1 MNKWT
6 PPFTLPIRRW
16 LAVAAC
22 ALIPAVSPAQVN
34 INLGFSTPAS
44 NAAPGAIF
52 SGPFN
57 FSSASATIVAT
68 ITSGVDIV
76 PPGNVSLAT
85 PGTNGTIF
93 LTPLPGKSGPVG
105 VDLRAILGGQTDLVS
120 FVAVFLPYPPTI
132 STIANRTISEDSS
145 TNVPFIVS
153 DPDTPLGSLVLTA
166 SATRPALLD
175 AGGITLGG
183 SGSNRTVLLVPNAN
197 ENGTSV
203 VTVVV
208 TDGLQT
214 NSETFNLVVTPVA
227 DPSTITGLA
236 NRAFGDNAGL
246 TNVFTGIGID
256 DVDHNRL
263 LPEQLV
269 ATATLSTDQ
278 FATFAN
284 GLTTYGYTGLP
295 AQVTAAM
302 AGVAVL
308 PLPYRSIP
316 GTINNV
322 GASVRAR
329 GVTDNITV
337 TSTVSLAIE
346 VINTPPTFNVILN
359 PTSIVE
365 GATAQPFFLSFIYD
379 ADIGDDTFTLALQLV
394 NTNQAGLLTFNPP
407 GALTDNAAG
416 LQADIRNIN
425 VQATAGA
432 LTSATE
438 TVAIRFLLTDGYGGT
453 SAITNILTLT
463 QSQSPPQITGVPVQ
477 TINKTS
483 TDAAFTTYPTVFVQD
498 PNQGGLQPVRA
509 VLSQSDP
516 TLGTLSTTNIAL
528 MTPAQLSL
536 ALQAVTYT
544 PTPGA
549 RPVGVIAESILT
561 LRAIDVS
568 GLAASN
574 TSVKVRIT
582 SVNGAPQILNLPAPA
597 DQPVLV
603 PPAAP
608 VRPFAALGL
617 SNDDT
622 NAVVFTVAL
631 DNAAK
636 GGLTNLGGFALTAP
650 GTYQMTGS
658 VATIV
663 AALTNLA
670 YVLNPAYTFPPDDP
684 GGTTFTLIA
693 RDYALLASTRTL
705 YIQIQSEPRNHLVV
719 RTASDG
725 LPGSFTYALAQ
736 AGNNDVITFAL
747 PAYPAVV
754 RLPGAV
760 PNTLIRNLTIKGPGA
775 NLLTISGDNNGDQ
788 TPDRQLFR
796 IRSRI
801 TFEGVTLSH
810 GVASFGGA
818 LQVESNGTLVLR
830 RCAVVDSV
838 AAQYGGAIDV
848 DGGQL
853 TLDSCFIARNRL
865 SADTGLSG
873 GGVSVYS
880 DKELRIVNTTFAD
893 NEQPNP
899 TGDGGGALVVQNRT
913 PALPLDA
920 YLTHC
925 TFIENEDAS
934 DRASAALSVDFGTRI
949 RPARTI
955 FRDFS
960 GRNIEAAGTGGW
972 LSEGG
977 NICDDSS
984 RTLNLQQ
991 GQSSNVFLL
1000 DHVTDLTETDPLLAP
1015 LNLAGDPT
1023 PFAEPLAGSPAI
1035 GLGVGSLQGVDQRGV
1050 LRQGVPDA
1058 GAVEFNAL
1066 GRLVINEIYFDSP
1079 AVDFIEL
1086 LVRRDSTP
1094 VDLSPYALYVDGVKV
1109 HDFAAGQIIGTNA
1122 LFAAGAP
1129 ASPLVNPGFGY
1140 VIAFTNSPISVTS
1153 DSNPT
1158 PVARPSVTNAA
1169 LNLPARGLIT
1179 IGPGGASD
1187 PVAQQNYLGTYLDPA
1202 SGTNLL
1208 NTAGNSIAL
1217 APQYRGFALV
1227 PHSLILPGPFEGVD
1241 MGRSLGANQY
1251 SIGAD
1256 VLGTP
1261 FGQANAEPLAVP
1273 DIFTVGE
1280 DELTTLPVRAN
1291 DFDGD
1296 GNDRLVVVDVSPT
1309 SAPDLG
1315 DVGVTNS
1322 QSGATVSIVP
1332 ADLPLR
1338 GESITFDP
1346 RLAAAHQALPVGVEA
1361 IDTFYYEVIDVG
1373 AAAVEGYTDAG
1384 GGTTVVAATNHRLTN
1399 GALIVIAEAV
1409 PTNFNGAFAVTVVDE
1424 NSFAIDLAYPGAPS
1438 APGAWETVLPR
1449 EPSSRSEASVS
1460 VRVVGANDP
1469 PAAALDVITNV
1480 TERSLVR
1487 LMVRPELAGT
1497 VLAFPGDP
1505 VPAPAMLTQDVLTND
1520 DDVDNDDTWSDL
1532 RAVGVLGDVHPISA
1546 YTGAPG
1552 QQPVIVTAPA
1562 HGLASGQQVL
1572 IANYGGHP
1580 SYNGYHAITVLDA
1593 NTFTLPVYFVDDA
1606 TNRGVWV
1613 ILDET
1618 NRYAAVTAVGAP
1630 VSLTLRASEQED
1642 HFLYNASVSAFLQGL
1657 AVGEV
1662 HTDRFY
1668 YAVED
1673 SHGALGIGAVD
1684 VRVTGVNNT
1693 PTPLADPDP
1702 LDQLAPLVGSN
1713 TLAQVLANGLD
1724 LLYTLPPSSGGT
1736 GLVNLQVRDLSGAL
1750 PGTVVLADF
1759 FVTDEDTALPIA
1771 ASALLANDS
1780 DVDRSDILQ
1789 VISVEAFSQA
1799 GAAVSLGGSTVTYN
1813 PSASSNL
1820 QALAR
1825 EELQV
1830 DTFRAVISDGQPDG
1844 VVTALVAVLVI
1855 GVNDTP
1861 TANPI
1866 FLTTHEDEV
1875 LVFDPRTND
1884 VEIDRNQLEPDD
1896 RLRIVAVTNWPNPG
1910 QADVDMG
1917 PSNVTH
1923 DATVSALL
1931 NQLADW
1937 QSFTNVFTY
1946 TITDNSVLFAV
1957 DDEFHTPADTASL
1970 TLDVLAN
1977 DRDYTD
1983 AAGVLAIVAAGPT
1996 LHGGLVTISTNGL
2009 SLTYAPPP
2017 GFVGDDYFRY
2027 TIRNGAGDIDH
2038 GRVLVRMVVPAVN
2051 GLLLAADD
2059 HFTVAAGETAILP
2072 VLANDQALPLT
2083 GAGLTITAILASSQP
2098 GQPVLTN
2105 NTLVYV
2111 ATNGLAPLTFRYE
2124 VSGGGSATAQAAV
2137 TLGVVERRGTLPVRD
2152 DAFSVLPG
2160 SFDNELDVLANDA
2173 LVTASTAALRVR
2185 EILVG
2190 PAHGTLTTNA
2200 AGTRLLYTPDAD
2212 FIGLEQVSYLATDQ
2226 IGGTG
2231 TGLVTIAVGLPDVA
2245 ADFFK
2250 IAASTNPVPVVLDVL
2265 GNDRMLPNPRGTRTL
2280 LSVSPDTATSNGL
2293 LQVSG
2298 LGTHLLFTPSNTLG
2312 QQVFEYVVKD
2322 GGTPVRIATSRVTIA
2337 TVAAGI
2343 YANPDQFVVR
2353 GGGANYELNVLTN
2366 DLSYPNVNKTYTLV
2380 GLGAGPDAPD
2390 HGGTVSIVGDHL
2402 VYTPAAGFY
2411 GDESFTYTLSDSVA
2425 TDVARVTVSVRRGD
2439 LLANT
2444 DAYTVYYQVPAGTN
2458 VATAFTLP
2466 VLLNDRILPPLD
2478 QVMTISALG
2487 VGPNAPDQGGTVT
2500 IALDGL
2506 SLLYRPGLA
2515 TATSYLERF
2524 TYEISDGGDRRAS
2537 GVVLVRVQNRAS
2549 NLVAVT
2555 QSDSFAVARNSA
2567 SNLLPVLA
2575 NDFVQPGSA
2584 AGWSVTAVSPSLYG
2598 ATLGITNAQ
2607 VRYTPPA
2614 GFVGRDS
2621 FTYSVSDGLG
2631 GTGSATVQVQ
2641 VGSLPTRPDLFTVLA
2656 GPEVHSFD
2664 VAANDPLTP
2673 DYVGEYAL
2681 HSVFGASAG
2690 GSVSVGPLN
2699 TLLYTP
2705 AAVATGGYPYAET
2718 FLYRVVDDAGGLVT
2732 GQVRVLVYDLQ
2743 DTRDTSTI
2751 TLLVEGRNDAPVITN
2766 DAPFLQIT
2774 DKESVK
2780 PFLQVLVTEVDEQL
2794 QEVLDVTVAL
2804 GLPAQGWFRN
2814 HDGFVA
2820 TVPGVY
2826 VLTNV
2831 TAAQA
2836 TARIRD
2842 LIFEPTENRIP
2853 VPTNEVTHFTITVSD
2868 RKAPPVIDTNSYVIV
2883 TAVNDAPVIL
2893 GTRAG
2898 QTVYQYVPIHLFSAV
2913 TITEVDN
2920 LTLQPLTVTLTMS
2933 PTNHGVL
2940 TNAGPFA
2947 LVTGGVFRAT
2957 NLTAAAAT
2965 AQLRLMQFV
2974 PSLEAIPVSG
2984 ARTTAFSIVVED
2996 GFAPPV
3002 QDDVTT
3008 VIARPSYDGQ
3018 VRPAAVN
3025 LRPSFGLT
3033 VDTLSDFA
3041 VVGAPSASG
3050 SAPTSGVAFVYQR
3063 QPVGTNNWAE
3073 WRQLQPATLQTNDRF
3088 GRSVA
3093 ISEDLIAVG
3102 AINNGTGTVRT
3113 GAVYLFGR
3121 HEGGSNNWGEVARI
3135 APTGITSAI
3144 QFGFAVDLDGDL
3156 LAVGAPLASLSG
3168 APQAQGAVFLFG
3180 RNEGGSNNWGEVA
3193 RRVPSDAGITNSD
3206 FGWSVALSG
3215 DRLVV
3220 GAPRLNVSLA
3230 DTNREGGAFSLL
3242 RDEGGSNQWGVAQRL
3257 VPGVNAQTLEF
3268 GWSAS
3273 MQSNLLAV
3281 GSPAM
3286 GVGTATLAGVT
3297 FVYETAGGTNGWA
3310 EISRI
3315 HRSTDNERRFGYAV
3329 AVRSGRLF
3337 VGAPHNSGP
3346 QNIGAAYLFRRNPL
3360 ITTNWILVER
3370 LTRPLG
3376 SAAGLYGSAVS
3387 LHEEAGLV
3395 GAPSD
3400 LVEFSNRGY
3409 AFFYRFKQNN
3419 PPVLATPIL
3428 DPLADLG
3435 LPFSFALPGG
3445 TFTDPDLGDLLSLTG
3460 WFPAGSNGLEFVSGS
3475 VTGTPETAGLTPV
3488 SVQATDLSGAST
3500 GQTFQV
3506 IVLDGA
3512 AFADTPR
3519 GRWNL
3524 AHFGNDLT
3532 NAALTGAL
3540 WGGAANPDGDGLD
3553 NDQEFAFGGDPQ
3565 SGDSRDI
3572 TLTRAPDGNLL
3583 ITYYR
3588 RTDDPSLHYSLQGS
3602 ANMLLWTDL
3611 TWTVLSETTAPVM
3624 DDLEFVTLKIAPV
3637 TSTVVQHYRILVL
3650 P

>member
-1 MNKWT
+1 
-6 PPFTLPIRRW
+6 
-16 LAVAAC
+16 
-22 ALIPAVSPAQVN
+22 
-34 INLGFSTPAS
+34 
-44 NAAPGAIF
+44 
-52 SGPFN
+52 
-57 FSSASATIVAT
+57 
-68 ITSGVDIV
+68 
-76 PPGNVSLAT
+76 
-85 PGTNGTIF
+85 
-93 LTPLPGKSGPVG
+93 
-105 VDLRAILGGQTDLVS
+105 
-120 FVAVFLPYPPTI
+120 
-132 STIANRTISEDSS
+132 
-145 TNVPFIVS
+145 
-153 DPDTPLGSLVLTA
+153 
-166 SATRPALLD
+166 
-175 AGGITLGG
+175 
-183 SGSNRTVLLVPNAN
+183 
-197 ENGTSV
+197 V

-214 NSETFNLVVTPVA
+214 NSRTFDLVVTRVA
-227 DPSTITGLA
+227 DPSTITGLT

-269 ATATLSTDQ
+269 ATATLDSDQ

-284 GLTTYGYTGLP
+284 GLTTFGYTGLP

-329 GVTDNITV
+329 GVTDGITV
-337 TSTVSLAIE
+337 TSSVTLAIE
-346 VINTPPTFNVILN
+346 VIDTPPSFTVTVN

-365 GATAQPFFLSFIYD
+365 GATAQPFYLNFIYD
-379 ADIGDDTFTLALQLV
+379 ADIGDDTFTLAVELV
-394 NTNQAGLLTFNPP
+394 NTNQASLLTINPATP
-407 GALTDNAAG
+407 LTDNTAG
-416 LQADIRNIN
+416 LQADIRNIS

-432 LTSATE
+432 LTSLTE
-438 TVAIRFLLTDGYGGT
+438 VVALRFLLTDGYGGT
-453 SAITNILTLT
+453 AATTNLLTLT

-477 TINKTS
+477 TVNKTS
-483 TDAAFTTYPTVFVQD
+483 TDPAFTLYPTVFVQD

-509 VLSQSDP
+509 VISQSDP
-516 TLGTLSTTNIAL
+516 TLGTLSTTNLAL

-536 ALQAVTYT
+536 ALQGITYT

-549 RPVGVIAESILT
+549 RPVGVIAESTLT

-568 GLAASN
+568 GLSASN

-582 SVNGAPQILNLPAPA
+582 SVNGAPQILNLPSLA
-597 DQPVLV
+597 DQPVLIA
-603 PPAAP
+603 PAAP
-608 VRPFAALGL
+608 IRPFAALGL

-622 NAVVFTVAL
+622 NKVVFTITL

-636 GGLTNLGGFALTAP
+636 GSLTNLGLFTQTAA
-650 GTYQMTGS
+650 GTYLMTGS
-658 VATIV
+658 VAAV
-663 AALTNLA
+663 VSSLTNLA
-670 YVLNPAYTFPPDDP
+670 YTLNPAFTFPPDDP
-684 GGTTFTLIA
+684 GGTTFTLNA
-693 RDYALLASTRTL
+693 RDYALLSSTRTL

-719 RTASDG
+719 RAANDG
-725 LPGSFTYALAQ
+725 LPGSFAYALTH

-754 RLPGAV
+754 RLAGAL
-760 PNTLIRNLTIKGPGA
+760 PDTLIRNLTIKGPGA
-775 NLLTISGDNNGDQ
+775 NLLTISGDQNGDL

-801 TFEGVTLSH
+801 TFEGVTLAH
-810 GVASFGGA
+810 GTAAFGGA

-830 RCAVVDSV
+830 RCAVVDCV

-853 TLDSCFIARNRL
+853 TLDGCFIARNRL
-865 SADTGLSG
+865 SPDTGLSG

-893 NEQPNP
+893 NQQPNP
-899 TGDGGGALVVQNRT
+899 NGDGGGALVVQNRT

-925 TFIENEDAS
+925 TFIQNTDAAE
-934 DRASAALSVDFGTRI
+934 RASAALSVDFGTRI
-949 RPARTI
+949 RPARSI

-977 NICDDSS
+977 NICDDST

-1023 PFAEPLAGSPAI
+1023 PFAEPLTGSPAI

-1050 LRQGVPDA
+1050 LRQGVADA

-1094 VDLSPYALYVDGVKV
+1094 VDLSPYALFVDGVKV
-1109 HDFAAGQIIGTNA
+1109 HDFAAGEIVGTNA
-1122 LFAAGAP
+1122 LYPAVAP

-1140 VIAFTNSPISVTS
+1140 VIAFTNNPISVTS

-1158 PVARPSVTNAA
+1158 PVVRPSVTNAV
-1169 LNLPARGLIT
+1169 LGLPARGVIT
-1179 IGPGGASD
+1179 IGLGGSAD
-1187 PVAQQNYLGTYLDPA
+1187 PVAQQTYLGTYLDPA
-1202 SGTNLL
+1202 NGTNLL
-1208 NTAGNSIAL
+1208 NTAGNSVAL
-1217 APQYRGFALV
+1217 APQFRGFALV
-1227 PHSLILPGPFEGVD
+1227 PHSLILPGPFDGVD
-1241 MGRSLGANQY
+1241 MGRNLAANQY

-1280 DELTTLPVRAN
+1280 DELSTLLVRGN

-1296 GNDRLVVVDVSPT
+1296 GNDRLVVVDLSPA

-1315 DVGVTNS
+1315 DVGATNS
-1322 QSGATVSIVP
+1322 QSGAAVAILP
-1332 ADLPLR
+1332 DALPLR
-1338 GESITFDP
+1338 GDVVTFDP
-1346 RLAAAHQALPVGVEA
+1346 RGAPAHQALPVGVEA
-1361 IDTFYYEVIDVG
+1361 IDTFYYEVIDIG
-1373 AAAVEGYTDAG
+1373 AAAVEGYSDAG
-1384 GGTTVVAATNHRLTN
+1384 GGTTVVAVTNHRLTN
-1399 GALIVIAEAV
+1399 GTEVVIAGAA
-1409 PTNFNGAFAVTVVDE
+1409 PTNFNGTFAVTVVDE
-1424 NSFAIDLAYPGAPS
+1424 NSFAVDLAFPGAVTV
-1438 APGAWETVLPR
+1438 PGQWETVLPR
-1449 EPSSRSEASVS
+1449 APSSRSEASVS

-1469 PAAALDVITNV
+1469 PTAALDVITNV
-1480 TERSLVR
+1480 TERSVVR
-1487 LMVRPELAGT
+1487 LMVRPEQAGT
-1497 VLAFPGDP
+1497 VLSFPSDP

-1520 DDVDNDDTWSDL
+1520 DDVDADDTWSNL
-1532 RAVGVLGDVHPISA
+1532 RAIGVLGAVHPIA
-1546 YTGAPG
+1546 GYAGTIG
-1552 QQPVIVTAPA
+1552 QQPVTVTAPA
-1562 HGLASGQQVL
+1562 HGLASGTEVL

-1580 SYNGYHAITVLDA
+1580 SYNGYHLITVLDPD
-1593 NTFTLPVYFVDDA
+1593 TFTIPVFFVDDA
-1606 TNRGVWV
+1606 TNRGVWA
-1613 ILDET
+1613 ILNET
-1618 NRYAAVTAVGAP
+1618 NRYAAVTAVEAP
-1630 VSLTLRASEQED
+1630 VTLTLRASAQED
-1642 HFLYNASVSAFLQGL
+1642 HFIYDASVSAFLQGL

-1673 SHGALGIGAVD
+1673 SHGAIGIGSVD

-1702 LDQLAPLVGSN
+1702 LDQLDPLVGSN
-1713 TLAQVLANGLD
+1713 TLAQVLASGLD

-1759 FVTDEDTALPIA
+1759 FTTDEDTALPIPA
-1771 ASALLANDS
+1771 AAVLANDS
-1780 DVDRSDILQ
+1780 DVDRTDVLQ
-1789 VISVEAFSQA
+1789 VVAVEALSRA
-1799 GAAVSLGGSTVTYN
+1799 GATVTLGGATLTYN
-1813 PSASSNL
+1813 PTAATNL

-1825 EELQV
+1825 EELLV

-1844 VVTALVAVLVI
+1844 VVTALVAVLVV

-1861 TANPI
+1861 IANPV

-1910 QADVDMG
+1910 LADVDMG
-1917 PSNVTH
+1917 VSNVTH

-1937 QSFTNVFTY
+1937 QSFTNVFSY

-1957 DDEFHTPADTASL
+1957 DDEFHTPAGTASL
-1970 TLDVLAN
+1970 TLNVLAN

-1983 AAGVLAIVAAGPT
+1983 GAGTLAIVAAGPT
-1996 LHGGLVTISTNGL
+1996 LHGGLVTISTNGQ
-2009 SLTYAPPP
+2009 SLTYAPPLA
-2017 GFVGDDYFRY
+2017 FVGDDYFRY

-2038 GRVLVRMVVPAVN
+2038 ARVQVRSVVPAVN

-2059 HFTVAAGETAILP
+2059 HFTVAAGETAVLS

-2124 VSGGGSATAQAAV
+2124 VSGGGDATAQAAV

-2173 LVTASTAALRVR
+2173 LVTASVAALRIR
-2185 EILVG
+2185 EILAG

-2200 AGTRLLYTPDAD
+2200 SGTRLLYTPAAG
-2212 FIGLEQVSYLATDQ
+2212 FIGVEQVSYLATDQ

-2231 TGLVTIAVGLPDVA
+2231 TGVVAIAVGLPDVA
-2245 ADFFK
+2245 PDFFK

-2265 GNDRMLPNPRGTRTL
+2265 GNDRMLPQPRGTRTL
-2280 LSVSPDTATSNGL
+2280 LSVSPATATSNGL
-2293 LQVSG
+2293 LQVAG

-2312 QQVFEYVVKD
+2312 QQEFEYVVQD
-2322 GGTPVRIATSRVTIA
+2322 GGTPARVTTSRVTIA

-2353 GGGANYELNVLTN
+2353 GGGSDYLLNVLTN
-2366 DLSYPNVNKTYTLV
+2366 DISYPNVNKTYSLI
-2380 GLGAGPDAPD
+2380 GLGVGPDAPD
-2390 HGGTVSIVGDHL
+2390 HGGSVSIVGDQL
-2402 VYTPAAGFY
+2402 SYTPAPGFY

-2425 TDVARVTVSVRRGD
+2425 TDVARVTVTVRRGD
-2439 LLANT
+2439 LLANS

-2500 IALDGL
+2500 IGLDGL

-2537 GVVLVRVQNRAS
+2537 AVVLVRVQNRAS

-2555 QSDSFAVARNSA
+2555 QHDAFAVARSSTN
-2567 SNLLPVLA
+2567 NLLPVLA
-2575 NDFVQPGSA
+2575 NDFVQPGNA
-2584 AGWSVTAVSPSLYG
+2584 ATWSVTAVSASLFG
-2598 ATLGITNAQ
+2598 GTLGITNAQ

-2641 VGSLPTRPDLFTVLA
+2641 VGSLPTRADLFTVLA

-2664 VAANDPLTP
+2664 VVANDPLTP
-2673 DYVGEYAL
+2673 DYVGEYTL
-2681 HSVFGASAG
+2681 QSVFGASAG
-2690 GSVSVGPLN
+2690 GSVSVSPQN
-2699 TLLYTP
+2699 TVLYTP

-2732 GQVRVLVYDLQ
+2732 GAVRVLVYDLQ

-2751 TLLVEGRNDAPVITN
+2751 TLLVEGRNDAPVIDN

-2794 QEVLDVTVAL
+2794 QEVIDVTVAL
-2804 GLPAQGWFRN
+2804 GLPDQGWFRN

-2820 TVPGVY
+2820 AVPGVY

-2853 VPTNEVTHFTITVSD
+2853 VPTSEVTRFTITVSD
-2868 RKAPPVIDTNSYVIV
+2868 RKAPPVSDTNSYVIV
-2883 TAVNDAPVIL
+2883 ASVNDAPVIL

-2898 QTVYQYVPIHLFSAV
+2898 QTVYQFLPIHLFSSV
-2913 TITEVDN
+2913 TIDEVDD
-2920 LTLQPLTVTLTMS
+2920 LTLQPLTVTLIMS

-2940 TNAGPFA
+2940 TNVGPFVA
-2947 LVTGGVFRAT
+2947 GTGGVFRAT
-2957 NLTAAAAT
+2957 NLTAAAAS

-2974 PSLEAIPVSG
+2974 PSAAAIPVGG
-2984 ARTTAFSIVVED
+2984 ARTTAFSIVVAD

-3002 QDDVTT
+3002 QDDATT
-3008 VIARPSYDGQ
+3008 VIASPSFDGQ
-3018 VRPAAVN
+3018 VRPTN
-3025 LRPSFGLT
+3025 LSLRPAFGLA

-3041 VVGAPSASG
+3041 VVGAPNATG
-3050 SAPTSGVAFVYQR
+3050 NAPTSGAAFVYMR
-3063 QPVGTNNWAE
+3063 QPAGTNNWAE

-3093 ISEDLIAVG
+3093 ISDDLIAVG
-3102 AINNGTGTVRT
+3102 AINHGTGTVRT
-3113 GAVYLFGR
+3113 GAVFLFGR

-3135 APTGITSAI
+3135 APTGIASAI
-3144 QFGFAVDLDGDL
+3144 QFGFSVDLDGDL

-3168 APQAQGAVFLFG
+3168 APQAQGAVFVFG
-3180 RNEGGSNNWGEVA
+3180 RHEGGSNNWGEVA
-3193 RRVPSDAGITNSD
+3193 RRVPVDAGITNSD

-3215 DRLVV
+3215 ERLVV

-3242 RDEGGSNQWGVAQRL
+3242 RDEGGTNQWGVAQRL
-3257 VPGVNAQTLEF
+3257 VSGLAAQTLEF

-3273 MQSNLLAV
+3273 MQGDLLAV
-3281 GSPAM
+3281 GAPAM
-3286 GVGTATLAGVT
+3286 QVGTAVLAGVT
-3297 FVYETAGGTNGWA
+3297 FVYEWTGGTNGWT
-3310 EISRI
+3310 EISRLN
-3315 HRSTDNERRFGYAV
+3315 RFTDNERRFGYAV
-3329 AVRSGRLF
+3329 AVRSGRLLI
-3337 VGAPHNSGP
+3337 GAPHNSGP
-3346 QNIGAAYLFRRNPL
+3346 QNIGASYLFRRNPL
-3360 ITTNWILVER
+3360 ITTNWILVEK
-3370 LTRPLG
+3370 LNRPAG
-3376 SAAGLYGSAVS
+3376 SPAGLYGSAVG
-3387 LHEEAGLV
+3387 LHEDTGLV

-3419 PPVLATPIL
+3419 PPVLATPIP
-3428 DPLADLG
+3428 DQLADLG
-3435 LPFSFALPGG
+3435 LPFSFALPGA
-3445 TFTDPDLGDLLSLTG
+3445 TFTDPDLGDTLTLTG
-3460 WFPAGSNGLEFVSGS
+3460 WFPAGSNGLAFVSGS

-3488 SVQATDLSGAST
+3488 AVQATDLSGAAT

-3506 IVLDGA
+3506 IVLDGLTVA
-3512 AFADTPR
+3512 GTPR
-3519 GRWNL
+3519 GLWDL

-3532 NAALTGAL
+3532 NAALAGSL
-3540 WGGAANPDGDGLD
+3540 WGGGANPDGDDLD
-3553 NDQEFAFGGDPQ
+3553 NDQEFAFGGDPHG
-3565 SGDSRDI
+3565 GDARDI
-3572 TLTRAPDGNLL
+3572 TLAPAPDGNLL
-3583 ITYYR
+3583 LTYFR

-3602 ANMLLWTDL
+3602 SNMVQWVDL
-3611 TWTVLSETTAPVM
+3611 TWTVVSESTMLLSPT
-3624 DDLEFVTLKIAPV
+3624 LEFVTLKIAPV
-3637 TSTVVQHYRILVL
+3637 ASSVAQHYRILVL